1 LTDVWTRNKHI
12 TIIVSA
18 GP

>member
-1 LTDVWTRNKHI
+1 MI

-18 GP
+18 WEI

>member
-1 LTDVWTRNKHI
+1 MLTYI

-18 GP
+18 